1 VFLLLFFFF
10 LLKGWVKTDMG
21 LVKGQKA
28 QLDIS
33 YSCGLMLEVMERA
46 CVLQMQ
52 HQSIIAGTEGKE
64 TKEGERK
71 EFIFSASIQEIE
83 KRGDHLQEFV
93 QRLQTDDFVYCQWEG
108 KIMPW

>member
-1 VFLLLFFFF
+1 
-10 LLKGWVKTDMG
+10 MG

-46 CVLQMQ
+46 CVLQIQ
-52 HQSIIAGTEGKE
+52 HRSIIGGTEGKE
-64 TKEGERK
+64 EEDKEQGK
-71 EFIFSASIQEIE
+71 EIIFSASIQEIE
-83 KRGDHLQEFV
+83 KRGDHLLEFV